1 MKTIDSTFEST
12 LYPRLIH
19 KTFIKFFKFSAQFT
33 EFNITFN
40 SKKHNEI
47 AKSPFMTYARVNR
60 GGGGGG
66 ICEYSPRKWA
76 KSHTQKLFLIIF
88 E

>member
-19 KTFIKFFKFSAQFT
+19 KTFIKNFK
-33 EFNITFN
+33 
-40 SKKHNEI
+40 
-47 AKSPFMTYARVNR
+47 FMTYARVNR
-60 GGGGGG
+60 GGG
-66 ICEYSPRKWA
+66 IFEYSPRKWA

>member
-1 MKTIDSTFEST
+1 MKTIDSTFESI

-19 KTFIKFFKFSAQFT
+19 KTFIKIFKFSAQFT

-60 GGGGGG
+60 GGGGGVFVSILRENG
-66 ICEYSPRKWA
+66 QRVILKIY
-76 KSHTQKLFLIIF
+76 F
-88 E
+88 

>member
-1 MKTIDSTFEST
+1 MMKTIDSTFEST

-19 KTFIKFFKFSAQFT
+19 KTFIKIFKFSAQFT

-60 GGGGGG
+60 GGGVFVSILRENGQRV
-66 ICEYSPRKWA
+66 ILKNY
-76 KSHTQKLFLIIF
+76 F
-88 E
+88 

>member
-66 ICEYSPRKWA
+66 GY
-76 KSHTQKLFLIIF
+76 L
-88 E
+88 